1 MLRNGS
7 MKTSGKGNRAIAR
20 GTKSLMAMALTIA
33 VMFLLSAGA
42 GTPGVIADTTGFRN
56 PAAQAAESGGDGNG
70 YETNAVDAFAQDG
83 AVADDR
89 DSGTN
94 AALSCTDTGKD
105 RHRYYNYGFT
115 IPGGVT
121 VNGIEVRLEVE
132 MDNATGYICI
142 QLSWDAGVTWTAPK
156 QTPNL
161 SGSPAVYTLGAA
173 ADTWGRT
180 WSTPDFGNSTFR
192 VRVIDVANGASARF
206 RLDWVGAQ
214 AHYTL
219 APPDS
224 TGPLTSGV
232 AAADAGGGNI
242 TLTANVNDST
252 TGNSSVAAAEYF
264 IDTVGANGSSSA
276 MAASDGAFDSSAEA
290 VTATVNVSAL
300 AAGDHTFH
308 VHGRDT
314 PGNWGGTGA
323 VVITITTG
331 GGGAVQA
338 TITLVAG
345 TLSLDAYPVA
355 FPAVTLNGLNQ
366 TVDGQP
372 PAWRAIDGRG
382 TGAGWN
388 VTVTSSDFT
397 SVGGTIPVGNFRIRL
412 LDSSVVI
419 VSGGAPPL
427 AQVTTYQALS
437 IALPL
442 KILSAVVSTGMGT
455 YNFTPDFRLVVPA
468 STVPGS
474 YQASIVVSVNSGP

>member
-1 MLRNGS
+1 MNA
-7 MKTSGKGNRAIAR
+7 N
-20 GTKSLMAMALTIA
+20 GTKSGAIAGRTISLLAMALTVA

-42 GTPGVIADTTGFRN
+42 GTPGVMADTTGFRN

-70 YETNAVDAFAQDG
+70 YETNAADAFAQDG
-83 AVADDR
+83 AAAEDR

-94 AALSCTDTGKD
+94 TALSCTDTGKD
-105 RHRYYNYGFT
+105 RHRYYNYGFS

-142 QLSWDAGVTWTAPK
+142 QLSWDGGVTWTAPK
-156 QTPNL
+156 QTLNL
-161 SGSPAVYTLGAA
+161 GPSPTVYTLGAA
-173 ADTWGRT
+173 ADAWGRT
-180 WSTPDFGNSTFR
+180 WTAPEFGNSTFR
-192 VRVIDVANGASARF
+192 VRVIDVANGASSRF

-214 AHYTL
+214 VHYTL

-224 TGPLTSGV
+224 TGPVTSGV
-232 AAADAGGGNI
+232 AAADAGGGNV

-252 TGNSSVAAAEYF
+252 TGNSNVAAAEYF
-264 IDTVGANGSSSA
+264 IDTVGANGSGSA
-276 MAASDGAFDSSAEA
+276 MAASDGAFDSQAEA

-300 AAGDHTFH
+300 PAGDHTLY
-308 VHGRDT
+308 VHGRDV
-314 PGNWGGTGA
+314 PGNWGTTGS

-331 GGGAVQA
+331 GGSTAQA

-366 TVDGQP
+366 TVDGRPQ
-372 PAWRAIDGRG
+372 AWRAIDGRG

-397 SVGGTIPVGNFRIRL
+397 ATGGTIPVGNFRIRL
-412 LDSSVVI
+412 LDSGVVV

-427 AQVTTYQALS
+427 SQATTYQALS
-437 IALPL
+437 TALPL
-442 KILSAVVSTGMGT
+442 KILSAVASAGMGT
-455 YNFTPDFRLVVPA
+455 YDFTPDFRLVVPA
-468 STVPGS
+468 SAVPGS